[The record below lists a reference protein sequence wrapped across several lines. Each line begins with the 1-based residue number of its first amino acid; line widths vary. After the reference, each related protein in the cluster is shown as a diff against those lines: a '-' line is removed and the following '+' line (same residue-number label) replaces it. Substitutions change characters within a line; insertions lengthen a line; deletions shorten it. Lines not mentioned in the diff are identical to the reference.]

1 MKAVISTENN
11 GKPIVLSFAEKH
23 GHIKYLGYSDGWLHK
38 ENGCNGTLAHN
49 GQPGHFDCRAC
60 GASFKKQSMLAT
72 QVDTRDDRAKDLIST
87 VRLELRNEKIGLI
100 RFVVRSQ
107 SRPKAYLV
115 YRDNHG
121 NWTCPCEDF
130 QKHKQYDAWHCKHV
144 LACEYWLEN
153 EQKERALPQRP
164 SLICTGTQD
173 EFELANKLD
182 EKQIVQGNDGVLA
195 YLINGKVTISF
206 CGMMELATRHGIR
219 ITDIETTEASDKIV
233 AVIKA
238 HNPATG
244 NTQAGA
250 HSQAKLLSGRPDNAA
265 EAKAIGK
272 AKRNAC
278 LKILNEVDV
287 YTFANKHAQN
297 PPFDYLEAFYACQKV
312 YIDKGLGDFHVSSVV
327 KELYPDKP
335 PADID
340 RDGWIAIYQE
350 CQKQANELANL
361 PDVEKSKSYWAK
373 TESGDVV
380 LVTENGEKS
389 PSPSRQGKPFL
400 LCEYYFKG
408 YCERCIGIDHKQYEL
423 GLCNLPRLRKY
434 KVACMGDDT
443 SGACRQMSERY
454 PRSFGII
461 PPEDAK
467 YYDEYGNFNPNWWKE
482 EADYTMAV
490 LKNMTVFEYRAMKYV
505 SDGVNGDAVRYY
517 DNAGNICKD
526 KFSEMGRA

>member
-1 MKAVISTENN
+1 MKLGISTPNKETGQALSP
-11 GKPIVLSFAEKH
+11 GKAEKTQALPTSFVLSFAEKH

-38 ENGCNGTLAHN
+38 DCGGTLSAN
-49 GQPGHFDCRAC
+49 GKPGHFDCRKC
-60 GASFKKQSMLAT
+60 GEMFKKQGMLQT
-72 QVDTRDDRAKDLIST
+72 QLDTRIERAKDLLST
-87 VRLELRNEKIGLI
+87 VSLELRNDKIGLI

-115 YRDNHG
+115 YRDSHG

-130 QKHKQYDAWHCKHV
+130 QKHKQYDDWKCKHV

-153 EQKERALPQRP
+153 EERALPQRP

-182 EKQIVQGNDGVLA
+182 EKQIVQGNDGKSEGKAYTFLLA

-233 AVIKA
+233 AVVKA

-250 HSQAKLLSGRPDNAA
+250 HSQDKLISGRPDNVA

-340 RDGWIAIYQE
+340 RDGWIAIYKA
-350 CQKQANELANL
+350 CQKHADELDKN
-361 PDVEKSKSYWAK
+361 PDVEKSKKDTTSRILSYWAK

-380 LVTENGEKS
+380 LVTETGEKS
-389 PSPSRQGKPFL
+389 PSPK
-400 LCEYYFKG
+400 CEDYDRG
-408 YCERCIGIDHKQYEL
+408 RCKRCLVPHPYLGIGH
-423 GLCNLPRLRKY
+423 CNP
-434 KVACMGDDT
+434 KVACNGDANSD
-443 SGACRQMSERY
+443 ACNRMAKRY
-454 PRSFGII
+454 PYSFGIVT
-461 PPEDAK
+461 
-467 YYDEYGNFNPNWWKE
+467 DEYKARYYKDGKFNPDFWKE
-482 EADYTMAV
+482 GQNVLMAS
-490 LKNMTVFEYRAMKYV
+490 LQRITVQEYRNGGRKY
-505 SDGVNGDAVRYY
+505 
-517 DNAGNICKD
+517 
-526 KFSEMGRA
+526 